1 MWRLRHNTA
10 RSDVLATD
18 KPQPIDPLLLGQPE
32 GLFCDVVLSKAPA
45 CGTMKRN
52 RETNRSGRASC
63 EGMRGA
69 RPDAKRKRT
78 MNGKCPSCGLAI
90 KPILE
95 RGPIGNL
102 ASGSVISGYVAICP
116 TAGCNIILGVFPD
129 PDAIVEDVVNKLAE
143 QQPKQ
148 D

>member
-1 MWRLRHNTA
+1 MRRDAQGRGL
-10 RSDVLATD
+10 
-18 KPQPIDPLLLGQPE
+18 KP
-32 GLFCDVVLSKAPA
+32 
-45 CGTMKRN
+45 
-52 RETNRSGRASC
+52 
-63 EGMRGA
+63 
-69 RPDAKRKRT
+69 RK
-78 MNGKCPSCGLAI
+78 GKKNERQMPSCGLTI
-90 KPILE
+90 KPVLE

>member
-1 MWRLRHNTA
+1 
-10 RSDVLATD
+10 
-18 KPQPIDPLLLGQPE
+18 
-32 GLFCDVVLSKAPA
+32 
-45 CGTMKRN
+45 
-52 RETNRSGRASC
+52 
-63 EGMRGA
+63 
-69 RPDAKRKRT
+69 
-78 MNGKCPSCGLAI
+78 MNGKCPSCGLTI
-90 KPILE
+90 KPVLE